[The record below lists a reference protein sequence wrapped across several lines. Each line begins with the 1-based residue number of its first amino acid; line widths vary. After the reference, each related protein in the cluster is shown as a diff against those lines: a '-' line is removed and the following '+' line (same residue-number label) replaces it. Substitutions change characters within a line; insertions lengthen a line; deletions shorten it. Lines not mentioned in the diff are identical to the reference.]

1 LTDLEATR
9 KIQKEF
15 FSQHKN
21 SSMETLQIS
30 PSILQWAANQC
41 CLSVDALVD
50 FLECPSKRD
59 KLLSGEFSIK
69 QIEKLAS
76 KTHIPF
82 GYFFLDTPPQNTRTN
97 IPDLRQLP
105 NPAPLSAD
113 FFDTLDDILRKQQW
127 YLDYLKE
134 QGAEPL
140 DFVGKFQFDLSIP
153 AEIIAADIRETLGVT
168 SQEQTN
174 CAKYEDFFNLLSD
187 RAENIGILVFRN
199 GIVKTN
205 TRRSLSV
212 NEFRGFAIADG
223 YAPVI
228 FINGKDSDAAWM
240 FTFAHELAHIWLG
253 ESGVSDIPDKQNVV
267 DQKLE
272 QYCNQIAAEFLTPT
286 KQFLSAWDKLPEPKI
301 EALAKEFKVSQWVV
315 ARRALSLRKI
325 SWDEYVT
332 KINDRKKIPSV
343 ESGGNFYLSVP
354 IRNSRRVT
362 RAIVNTATSGN
373 MMLREAAS
381 LLNMKPDAVMEMG
394 KRLK

>member
-1 LTDLEATR
+1 MD
-9 KIQKEF
+9 
-15 FSQHKN
+15 
-21 SSMETLQIS
+21 TLQIS

-41 CLSVDALVD
+41 RLSVDALVD
-50 FLECPSKRD
+50 FLDCPSKRD
-59 KLLSGEFSIK
+59 ALLSGQFSIK
-69 QIEKLAS
+69 QIETLAK

-82 GYFFLDTPPQNTRTN
+82 GYFFLDTPPQTTRTT

-105 NPAPLSAD
+105 NPTTLSAN
-113 FFDTLDDILRKQQW
+113 FFDTLDDVFRKQQW
-127 YLDYLKE
+127 YVDYLKE
-134 QGAEPL
+134 QGADKL
-140 DFVGKFQFDLSIP
+140 NFVGKFKFDLSISV
-153 AEIIAADIRETLGVT
+153 EMIATDIRETLGLT
-168 SQEQTN
+168 IQEQKQ
-174 CAKYEDFFNLLSD
+174 CAKFEDFFNLLSEKSE
-187 RAENIGILVFRN
+187 AIGILVFRN

-205 TRRSLSV
+205 THRSLSV
-212 NEFRGFAIADG
+212 SEFRGFAIADN

-272 QYCNQIAAEFLTPT
+272 QYCNQIAAEFLTPA
-286 KQFLSAWDKLPEPKI
+286 KQFLNAWDKLPEPKI
-301 EALAKEFKVSQWVV
+301 EALAKEFKVSQWVI

-332 KINDRKKIPSV
+332 KINSNKKIQPAK
-343 ESGGNFYLSVP
+343 SGGDFYRSVP
-354 IRNSRRVT
+354 IRNSKRVT
-362 RAIVNTATSGN
+362 RAVVNTATSGN